1 MKRYYYFITLLL
13 SITLSCNKTK
23 LLVIP
28 EASIVFIQKEKNISE
43 ESLIEYIIKFD
54 KVLILF
60 SDSGCYACEL
70 EVKRWIKFLSCNPEI
85 KAILVDNTLYPSVY
99 LKHKVRDTLSIPTVL
114 YKNYDLIIDN
124 DLPTDIKYLIVEKE
138 LRILK
143 IGKELNAKEIKEQF
157 S

>member
-1 MKRYYYFITLLL
+1 MKRHYYFIALLL
-13 SITLSCNKTK
+13 SISFSCIKTK
-23 LLVIP
+23 QLVIP
-28 EASIVFIQKEKNISE
+28 EASFVIITEGNIIAE
-43 ESLIEYIIKFD
+43 QSLIEYINNHN
-54 KVLILF
+54 KVLIIF
-60 SDSGCYACEL
+60 SDSGCYSCEL
-70 EVKRWIKFLSCNPEI
+70 ELKEWIKFLYCNPEI

-143 IGKELNAKEIKEQF
+143 IGKELNAKEIKKQF